1 MTRRDMTLCDNELC
15 HTQSLDPVIL
25 PAHKSKYKISR
36 YSLLSVKKIG
46 WDSVA
51 CWGLVSPNV
60 GPQGS

>member
-1 MTRRDMTLCDNELC
+1 MTLCEG

-46 WDSVA
+46 WDSEA
-51 CWGLVSPNV
+51 CFQDGVPR
-60 GPQGS
+60 GS